1 MLPIPLPLAPMLAR
15 SVPHVPRSPTPGGL
29 SYEPKWD
36 GFRCIAVR
44 DGDEVTLWSRSR
56 KPLTEYFPE
65 VATACRRWLPEQ
77 TVLDGEIVVRSG
89 PAGAQKLDWE
99 ALSVRIHPAAR
110 RIRQL
115 VEATPAELVCF
126 DLLALADLDLM
137 GLPQRQRREA
147 LVTLLA
153 GVPADSG
160 IHVTRAT
167 DDPVLAADW
176 FTHFEGAGLDGL
188 MIKPTDAPYQPGKRT
203 MMKLKHRRTADAV
216 IIGFARS
223 RTGHG
228 VGSLHLGLFDG
239 DALIPVGGIGAFP
252 DAARGGFEEAL
263 EPLLLPADEAADAP
277 RPSAITRLGPRDFV
291 PLRPVLVVEVQYDQL
306 EGKRFRNAAT
316 FVRWRP
322 DREPESCRLDQLE
335 AVPGYDLDAVLRP

>member
-1 MLPIPLPLAPMLAR
+1 MLPIDLPLAPMLAR
-15 SVPHVPRSPTPGGL
+15 AVPEVPRPRTPGAL

-36 GFRCIAVR
+36 GFRCIAAR

-65 VATACRRWLPEQ
+65 VADACRRWLPDQ
-77 TVLDGEIVVRSG
+77 AVVDGEIIVRSG
-89 PAGAQKLDWE
+89 PPGAEKLDWE

-115 VEATPAELVCF
+115 VEATPAELVVF

-137 GLPQRQRREA
+137 GLPQHQRRAA
-147 LVTLLA
+147 LLTLLGDA
-153 GVPADSG
+153 PASSG

-167 DDPVLAADW
+167 DDPALAADW
-176 FTHFEGAGLDGL
+176 FTQFEGAGLDGI
-188 MIKPTDAPYQPGKRT
+188 MIKPTDAPYEPGKRT
-203 MMKLKHRRTADAV
+203 MMKLKHLRTADAV

-228 VGSLHLGLFDG
+228 VGSLHLGLFDDG
-239 DALIPVGGIGAFP
+239 VLIPVGGIGAFP
-252 DAARGGFEEAL
+252 DAARGAFEEVL
-263 EPLLLPADEAADAP
+263 EPLLLPEDEAADAP

-291 PLRPVLVVEVQYDQL
+291 PLRPVLVVEVHYDQL
-306 EGKRFRNAAT
+306 EGKRFRNTAK
-316 FVRWRP
+316 FLRWRP